1 MQTIPTDPVPSQ
13 VLSVTL
19 GDAAVTLA
27 IYQKSTGLYCD
38 IGLNNAPLLYGV
50 ACLDNAPLVISAYLG
65 FPGDLAFVDTQGSDP
80 PHYTGLGDRF
90 ALLWLE
96 PGDLAP

>member
-1 MQTIPTDPVPSQ
+1 MQTIP
-13 VLSVTL
+13 LSPIANQTL
-19 GDAAVTLA
+19 GVMLDGQQVTLA

-50 ACLDNAPLVISAYLG
+50 ACLDDAPLVISAYLG

-80 PHYTGLGDRF
+80 PYYTGLGTRW
-90 ALLWLE
+90 ALIWLE
-96 PGDLAP
+96 PADLQP